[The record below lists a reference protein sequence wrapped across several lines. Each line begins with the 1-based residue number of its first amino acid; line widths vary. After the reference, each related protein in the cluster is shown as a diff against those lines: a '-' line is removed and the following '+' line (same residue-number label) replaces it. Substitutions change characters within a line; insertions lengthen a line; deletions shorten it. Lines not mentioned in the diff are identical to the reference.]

1 MLKKLLLGIIFAV
14 LITFNVQ
21 TSFGYSVTFED
32 WGTRIQNTPTVCI
45 LEPAY
50 EDDKYLTKVFVKRL
64 MDQSRIA
71 IDEWEV
77 LLKQTEKTRDKSMWE
92 INQIALSLEE
102 QKDFDYQECNVFIH
116 FQDIPELEEDWFKL
130 LGKTRYEE
138 ADTGRSEITIYYAGI
153 EFCKTEDE
161 KFIYYDPCFSDSP
174 RLLQQLSSAV
184 KHEFGHALGLGHYV
198 SDNIQINIDWARG
211 SINAPSIMSVFTHQ
225 NVNENRITP
234 KDIDKVRT
242 LYGEEGFFH
251 NITIEKNT
259 FKLFESS
266 QEEFIIPKAGFQIAS
281 IEGLI
286 DTERLVSGV
295 SVILEITG
303 PDGTVFIDIKVNSK
317 GVFNF
322 QKTIDSNVVNGTY
335 SAIASYRGEKSNEI
349 TFNIIKDTAI
359 NDTNELSQIPKWV
372 KNNAKWYGDGQMMDR
387 DFILG
392 IKYLVE
398 RGFIGIPDEI
408 LQELDTIKED
418 STKNP
423 EFPVASPADPQKSIT
438 ILSDDSP
445 CREGYVLVYRFVHHD
460 TLCATPSTANS
471 WEELGLAEIV
481 ASANVTNDVQESVS
495 EEELFM
501 EIPDGTKQTE
511 NQESVIPEWVR
522 DTAKWWSEDQI
533 SDEEFTNEIKY
544 LIENGIIKI

>member
-1 MLKKLLLGIIFAV
+1 MKRIILGIFLSV
-14 LITFNVQ
+14 LIIFNIQ
-21 TSFGYSVTFED
+21 TSFGYSVTFEE
-32 WGTRIQNTPTVCI
+32 WGTKIQNTPTVCI
-45 LEPAY
+45 LEPSY
-50 EDDKYLTKVFVKRL
+50 ENDKYLTEVFVKRL
-64 MDQSRIA
+64 MDESRIA

-77 LLKQTEKTRDKSMWE
+77 LLKQSERTRDKSMWE
-92 INQIALSLEE
+92 INQIELSLEE

-116 FQDIPELEEDWFKL
+116 FQDIPELEEDWFKV
-130 LGKTRYEE
+130 LGKTRYEQE
-138 ADTGRSEITIYYAGI
+138 DTGRSEITIYYAGI
-153 EFCKTEDE
+153 DLCKTEDE
-161 KFIYYDPCFSDSP
+161 KFIYYDPCFSDSH

-198 SDNIQINIDWARG
+198 ADDIQINIDWARG
-211 SINAPSIMSVFTHQ
+211 VINAPSIMSVFTHQ

-266 QEEFIIPKAGFQIAS
+266 QEEFIIPKGGFQIAS

-286 DTERLVSGV
+286 YSERLISGV
-295 SVILEITG
+295 PVILEITG
-303 PDGTVFIDIKVNSK
+303 PDGNVVFIDIKVNSK
-317 GVFNF
+317 GDFNF
-322 QKTIDSNVVNGTY
+322 QKTIDSSVTNGTY
-335 SAIASYRGEKSNEI
+335 FAIASYRGEKSNEI

-359 NDTNELSQIPKWV
+359 NDTNELSQIPQWL
-372 KNNAKWYGDGQMMDR
+372 KNNAKVYGDGQIMDR